1 MTVIANASP
10 LIHLSAIR
18 HLDLLP
24 ALFGRVIVPE
34 EVYAEV
40 VIKGAGRPGSRE
52 VAEAAWIDCRAVT
65 NRLAMQAMR
74 LSGLGVRLE

>member
-52 VAEAAWIDCRAVT
+52 AETTA
-65 NRLAMQAMR
+65 
-74 LSGLGVRLE
+74 SSE